1 MRSAAWQDII
11 LSQIEQSILGR
22 SEKYKNAISHTS
34 VCQIFYKKFKRL
46 ELIMKDVTALIS
58 EQFPKSRLDY
68 SSFAKLSKRDLHKL
82 APPLRN
88 VRACVH
94 A

>member
-1 MRSAAWQDII
+1 MI
-11 LSQIEQSILGR
+11 
-22 SEKYKNAISHTS
+22 
-34 VCQIFYKKFKRL
+34 YKKALFDSSVFPFFVEKKIKMP
-46 ELIMKDVTALIS
+46 ELIMNHITALTS
-58 EQFPKSRLDY
+58 EQFSESRLDY
-68 SSFAKLSKRDLHKL
+68 SSFAKLSKHDLHQK